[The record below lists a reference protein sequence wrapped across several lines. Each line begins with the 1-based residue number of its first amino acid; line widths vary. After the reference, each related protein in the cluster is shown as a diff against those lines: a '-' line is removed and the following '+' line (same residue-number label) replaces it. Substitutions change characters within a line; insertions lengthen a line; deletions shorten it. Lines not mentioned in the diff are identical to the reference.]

1 MGLIGA
7 REREE
12 LFQLSLRRRRMKEKP
27 PKKLE
32 CYHGGSLTSRGS
44 KREGAMVRTVVAAYL
59 DVLCVLNLL
68 SSDASLLC
76 GADQDTCHVPLPS
89 LLEEISPSPLLV
101 PISLPAAVHI
111 SPVGDCRH
119 RGLSDRSQLVVCTSL
134 RRESERKHGGGR
146 ERRNRARKHKCC

>member
-1 MGLIGA
+1 
-7 REREE
+7 
-12 LFQLSLRRRRMKEKP
+12 MKEKP

-101 PISLPAAVHI
+101 PISLLAAAAAKGWRGNWLAQGALELMTDE
-111 SPVGDCRH
+111 SDCA
-119 RGLSDRSQLVVCTSL
+119 
-134 RRESERKHGGGR
+134 K
-146 ERRNRARKHKCC
+146 

>member
-1 MGLIGA
+1 
-7 REREE
+7 
-12 LFQLSLRRRRMKEKP
+12 
-27 PKKLE
+27 
-32 CYHGGSLTSRGS
+32 
-44 KREGAMVRTVVAAYL
+44 MVRTVVAAYL

-89 LLEEISPSPLLV
+89 LLEEISPPPLLV

-119 RGLSDRSQLVVCTSL
+119 RGLSDRGCQLVVCTSL

-146 ERRNRARKHKCC
+146 ERGEIERGNISAVDDLLAVSLRNEVPLARCL

>member
-7 REREE
+7 RQERERRVIPAEPE
-12 LFQLSLRRRRMKEKP
+12 LEEKENEREAAKETRVLSRRISYKP
-27 PKKLE
+27 RIE
-32 CYHGGSLTSRGS
+32 E
-44 KREGAMVRTVVAAYL
+44 REGAMVRTVVAAYL

-68 SSDASLLC
+68 SSDASIILC

-119 RGLSDRSQLVVCTSL
+119 RHRGLSDR
-134 RRESERKHGGGR
+134 G
-146 ERRNRARKHKCC
+146 CCLSYVHL